1 MLFSDYKRIISRLYF
16 GNCSVIVRYSCI
28 VLISFVK
35 GKYRRKIFWERE
47 TGKAG
52 RVERVGKNGGAEII
66 NKFFLDFNIFFV
78 LLPPSHK
85 GCCNRLR
92 LYP

>member
-1 MLFSDYKRIISRLYF
+1 MYLENFS
-16 GNCSVIVRYSCI
+16 G
-28 VLISFVK
+28 
-35 GKYRRKIFWERE
+35 RE
-47 TGKAG
+47 IGKAG
-52 RVERVGKNGGAEII
+52 RIGRIGKAGRIEKAGKAERAGRNGRAEII

>member
-1 MLFSDYKRIISRLYF
+1 MYLENFSGREIGRAGRIETA
-16 GNCSVIVRYSCI
+16 
-28 VLISFVK
+28 
-35 GKYRRKIFWERE
+35 RRAE
-47 TGKAG
+47 KAG
-52 RVERVGKNGGAEII
+52 RAGKAERNGRNGGAEII

>member
-1 MLFSDYKRIISRLYF
+1 MGRL
-16 GNCSVIVRYSCI
+16 GG
-28 VLISFVK
+28 L
-35 GKYRRKIFWERE
+35 RRLRGA
-47 TGKAG
+47 GKAG
-52 RVERVGKNGGAEII
+52 RNGKAEKVGRNGRNGCAEII

>member
-1 MLFSDYKRIISRLYF
+1 VAAEKFS
-16 GNCSVIVRYSCI
+16 
-28 VLISFVK
+28 
-35 GKYRRKIFWERE
+35 
-47 TGKAG
+47 GKAG
-52 RVERVGKNGGAEII
+52 RAGRIGKAERNGKAERIERTGRAGRNGCAEII

>member
-1 MLFSDYKRIISRLYF
+1 MYLENFS
-16 GNCSVIVRYSCI
+16 G
-28 VLISFVK
+28 
-35 GKYRRKIFWERE
+35 RE
-47 TGKAG
+47 IGRAEKAG
-52 RVERVGKNGGAEII
+52 RIGRAGRAGRNGGAEII

>member
-1 MLFSDYKRIISRLYF
+1 MEGKVYKNNKEMIYFSIHIIF
-16 GNCSVIVRYSCI
+16 F
-28 VLISFVK
+28 VLTEM
-35 GKYRRKIFWERE
+35 IFFEFLS
-47 TGKAG
+47 
-52 RVERVGKNGGAEII
+52 EII

>member
-1 MLFSDYKRIISRLYF
+1 MAAEKFS
-16 GNCSVIVRYSCI
+16 
-28 VLISFVK
+28 
-35 GKYRRKIFWERE
+35 
-47 TGKAG
+47 GKAG
-52 RVERVGKNGGAEII
+52 RIEKAERAERAGRNGRNGRAEII

>member
-1 MLFSDYKRIISRLYF
+1 MYLENFS
-16 GNCSVIVRYSCI
+16 G
-28 VLISFVK
+28 
-35 GKYRRKIFWERE
+35 RE
-47 TGKAG
+47 IGKAG
-52 RVERVGKNGGAEII
+52 RIERARRAEKAGRNGGAEII

>member
-1 MLFSDYKRIISRLYF
+1 MRGAGRAEK
-16 GNCSVIVRYSCI
+16 V
-28 VLISFVK
+28 
-35 GKYRRKIFWERE
+35 
-47 TGKAG
+47 G
-52 RVERVGKNGGAEII
+52 RVEKVGKAEKAEKAGWNEGAEII

>member
-1 MLFSDYKRIISRLYF
+1 MYLENFSGREI
-16 GNCSVIVRYSCI
+16 
-28 VLISFVK
+28 
-35 GKYRRKIFWERE
+35 GKAEKAGKA
-47 TGKAG
+47 GKAG
-52 RVERVGKNGGAEII
+52 RNGGAEII

>member
-1 MLFSDYKRIISRLYF
+1 MAAEKFS
-16 GNCSVIVRYSCI
+16 
-28 VLISFVK
+28 
-35 GKYRRKIFWERE
+35 
-47 TGKAG
+47 GKAG
-52 RVERVGKNGGAEII
+52 RAGKAERIERNGRNGCAEII
-66 NKFFLDFNIFFV
+66 NKVFFLDFNIFFV

>member
-1 MLFSDYKRIISRLYF
+1 MR
-16 GNCSVIVRYSCI
+16 GA
-28 VLISFVK
+28 
-35 GKYRRKIFWERE
+35 
-47 TGKAG
+47 GKAG
-52 RVERVGKNGGAEII
+52 RNGKAEKVGRAGRNGGAEII

>member
-1 MLFSDYKRIISRLYF
+1 VYLENFSGREIGRAEKAGRI
-16 GNCSVIVRYSCI
+16 
-28 VLISFVK
+28 
-35 GKYRRKIFWERE
+35 
-47 TGKAG
+47 GKAG
-52 RVERVGKNGGAEII
+52 RNGGVEII

>member
-1 MLFSDYKRIISRLYF
+1 MAAEKFSGRAGRI
-16 GNCSVIVRYSCI
+16 
-28 VLISFVK
+28 
-35 GKYRRKIFWERE
+35 
-47 TGKAG
+47 GKAERNG
-52 RVERVGKNGGAEII
+52 RVGRNGGAEII

>member
-1 MLFSDYKRIISRLYF
+1 MAAEKFS
-16 GNCSVIVRYSCI
+16 
-28 VLISFVK
+28 
-35 GKYRRKIFWERE
+35 
-47 TGKAG
+47 GKAG
-52 RVERVGKNGGAEII
+52 RAGRIGKAERIERTGRTGRVGRNGCAEII

>member
-1 MLFSDYKRIISRLYF
+1 MYKNNKEMVYFSIHIIFFILAGMIIF
-16 GNCSVIVRYSCI
+16 GFLS
-28 VLISFVK
+28 
-35 GKYRRKIFWERE
+35 
-47 TGKAG
+47 
-52 RVERVGKNGGAEII
+52 EII

>member
-1 MLFSDYKRIISRLYF
+1 LRGAGRAEKVGR
-16 GNCSVIVRYSCI
+16 VEKV
-28 VLISFVK
+28 
-35 GKYRRKIFWERE
+35 
-47 TGKAG
+47 GKAG
-52 RVERVGKNGGAEII
+52 RIERAEKAEKAGWNEGAEII

>member
-1 MLFSDYKRIISRLYF
+1 MYLENFSGREIGRAGRIE
-16 GNCSVIVRYSCI
+16 
-28 VLISFVK
+28 K
-35 GKYRRKIFWERE
+35 ARRAE
-47 TGKAG
+47 KAG
-52 RVERVGKNGGAEII
+52 RIGRNGGAEII

>member
-1 MLFSDYKRIISRLYF
+1 MAAEKFS
-16 GNCSVIVRYSCI
+16 
-28 VLISFVK
+28 
-35 GKYRRKIFWERE
+35 
-47 TGKAG
+47 GKAG
-52 RVERVGKNGGAEII
+52 RAGRIGKAERNGRAGRNGGAEII

-92 LYP
+92 SYPLNLNG

>member
-1 MLFSDYKRIISRLYF
+1 M
-16 GNCSVIVRYSCI
+16 
-28 VLISFVK
+28 
-35 GKYRRKIFWERE
+35 ERAR
-47 TGKAG
+47 KAG
-52 RVERVGKNGGAEII
+52 RAEKAEKAGRNGKAEKAGRNGGAEII

>member
-1 MLFSDYKRIISRLYF
+1 MYLENFS
-16 GNCSVIVRYSCI
+16 G
-28 VLISFVK
+28 
-35 GKYRRKIFWERE
+35 RE
-47 TGKAG
+47 IGKAG
-52 RVERVGKNGGAEII
+52 RIEKAGKAERAGRNGGAEII

>member
-1 MLFSDYKRIISRLYF
+1 MAAEKFS
-16 GNCSVIVRYSCI
+16 
-28 VLISFVK
+28 
-35 GKYRRKIFWERE
+35 
-47 TGKAG
+47 GKAG
-52 RVERVGKNGGAEII
+52 RAGRIGKAERIGRNGGAEII

>member
-1 MLFSDYKRIISRLYF
+1 ME
-16 GNCSVIVRYSCI
+16 
-28 VLISFVK
+28 
-35 GKYRRKIFWERE
+35 WEGWEAER
-47 TGKAG
+47 AG
-52 RVERVGKNGGAEII
+52 RLRRLGGMGEEII

>member
-1 MLFSDYKRIISRLYF
+1 MRGAGRAEKVGR
-16 GNCSVIVRYSCI
+16 VEKV
-28 VLISFVK
+28 
-35 GKYRRKIFWERE
+35 
-47 TGKAG
+47 GKAG
-52 RVERVGKNGGAEII
+52 RIERAEKAEKAGWNEGAEII

>member
-1 MLFSDYKRIISRLYF
+1 MAAEKFS
-16 GNCSVIVRYSCI
+16 
-28 VLISFVK
+28 
-35 GKYRRKIFWERE
+35 
-47 TGKAG
+47 GKAG
-52 RVERVGKNGGAEII
+52 KAERIERNGRNGRNGCAEII

>member
-1 MLFSDYKRIISRLYF
+1 VAAEKFS
-16 GNCSVIVRYSCI
+16 
-28 VLISFVK
+28 
-35 GKYRRKIFWERE
+35 
-47 TGKAG
+47 GKAG
-52 RVERVGKNGGAEII
+52 RAGRIGKAERIGRNGGAEII

>member
-1 MLFSDYKRIISRLYF
+1 MYLENFSGREIGRAERI
-16 GNCSVIVRYSCI
+16 
-28 VLISFVK
+28 
-35 GKYRRKIFWERE
+35 ERAE
-47 TGKAG
+47 KAG
-52 RVERVGKNGGAEII
+52 RNGGAEII

>member
-1 MLFSDYKRIISRLYF
+1 MAAEKFSGRAERI
-16 GNCSVIVRYSCI
+16 
-28 VLISFVK
+28 
-35 GKYRRKIFWERE
+35 
-47 TGKAG
+47 GKAERIERIG
-52 RVERVGKNGGAEII
+52 RAEKAERIGRNGCAEII

>member
-1 MLFSDYKRIISRLYF
+1 VYLENFS
-16 GNCSVIVRYSCI
+16 G
-28 VLISFVK
+28 
-35 GKYRRKIFWERE
+35 RE
-47 TGKAG
+47 IGRAGKAERAG
-52 RVERVGKNGGAEII
+52 RIERAEKAEKAEKAERIGRNGCAEII

>member
-1 MLFSDYKRIISRLYF
+1 VAAEKFS
-16 GNCSVIVRYSCI
+16 
-28 VLISFVK
+28 
-35 GKYRRKIFWERE
+35 
-47 TGKAG
+47 GKAG
-52 RVERVGKNGGAEII
+52 RIEKAERAERAGRNGRNGRAEII

>member
-1 MLFSDYKRIISRLYF
+1 VAAEKFSGKVGRVERI
-16 GNCSVIVRYSCI
+16 
-28 VLISFVK
+28 
-35 GKYRRKIFWERE
+35 GKAGRIE
-47 TGKAG
+47 KAG